1 MGMLA
6 VTSWEGLASGGV
18 SSLFDSRFFPSLF
31 SPPHATMNYH
41 HLFFLAAL
49 LTLVAAQDPAQFVNP
64 FIGTEKGGHVFP
76 GATLPW
82 GSAKPGADSKS
93 GDNQAGFVS
102 DGSPIFGI
110 SQL

>member
-1 MGMLA
+1 
-6 VTSWEGLASGGV
+6 
-18 SSLFDSRFFPSLF
+18 
-31 SPPHATMNYH
+31 MNYH